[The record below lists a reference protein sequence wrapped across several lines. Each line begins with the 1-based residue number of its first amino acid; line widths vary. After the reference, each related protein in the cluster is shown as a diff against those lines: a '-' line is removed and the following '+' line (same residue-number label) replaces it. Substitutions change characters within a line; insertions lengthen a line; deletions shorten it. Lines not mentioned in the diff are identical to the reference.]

1 MSVLLIQKGVDKLSE
16 AIKIVSENCEDGII
30 NKTHVMLTF
39 DIFFRVLVTSIC
51 KSR

>member
-16 AIKIVSENCEDGII
+16 AIKIVSENCEDFII
-30 NKTHVMLTF
+30 KTHVMLTF